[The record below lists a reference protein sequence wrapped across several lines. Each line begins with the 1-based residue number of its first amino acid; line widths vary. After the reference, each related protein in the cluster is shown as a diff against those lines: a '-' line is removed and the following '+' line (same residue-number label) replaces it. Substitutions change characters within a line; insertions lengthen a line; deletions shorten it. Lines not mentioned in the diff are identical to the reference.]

1 MFTSGGETMFQKK
14 QYIYSE
20 SQGACIVDNIVQ
32 LPAGKGETVPYYVLK
47 SVFDAAKVSYI
58 PVRNHQVVLRELY
71 TREEALKM
79 QEDPELEK
87 DKKRKAAVDFV
98 LQRESE

>member
-1 MFTSGGETMFQKK
+1 MFQKK